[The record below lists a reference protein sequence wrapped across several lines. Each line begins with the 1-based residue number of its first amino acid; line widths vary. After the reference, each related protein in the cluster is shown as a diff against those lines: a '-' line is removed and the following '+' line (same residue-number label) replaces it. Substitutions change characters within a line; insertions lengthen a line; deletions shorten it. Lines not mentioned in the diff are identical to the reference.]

1 MSRAFMKET
10 DGMFH
15 CNLKDRDC
23 PEANLRG
30 GCDLPRCRDDEFVSV
45 SKDKSEHKNEEVH

>member
-30 GCDLPRCRDDEFVSV
+30 GCDLPRCRDDEFLSV

>member
-15 CNLKDRDC
+15 CSIKDRDC

-30 GCDLPRCRDDEFVSV
+30 GCDLPRCRDDEFLSV

>member
-15 CNLKDRDC
+15 CSIKDRDC

-30 GCDLPRCRDDEFVSV
+30 GCDLPRCRDEQTLSNPQESSDKKV
-45 SKDKSEHKNEEVH
+45 SKP

>member
-30 GCDLPRCRDDEFVSV
+30 GCDLPRCRDDEFLPPPPAS
-45 SKDKSEHKNEEVH
+45 SAKKDTEKQ